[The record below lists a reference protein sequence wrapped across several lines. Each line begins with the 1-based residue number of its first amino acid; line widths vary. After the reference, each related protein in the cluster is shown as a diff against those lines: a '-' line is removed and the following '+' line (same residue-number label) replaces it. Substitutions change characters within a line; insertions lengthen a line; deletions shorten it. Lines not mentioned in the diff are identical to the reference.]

1 MPRKFW
7 IGLIIILII
16 YTAYNLFFWET
27 NIANDIPRKIT
38 RVIKF
43 AVLVIV
49 YLIGVKHLSLDRITW
64 MKTVWHIIHLT
75 GIFILLTL
83 GIFDLMIRPLAP
95 GIKDVMASINEFLI
109 GPSLFVGMGILH
121 QFLIKIENR
130 NIS

>member
-121 QFLIKIENR
+121 QFLLKIENCK
-130 NIS
+130 IS

>member
-7 IGLIIILII
+7 TGLIIILII
-16 YTAYNLFFWET
+16 YTAYNLFFLET
-27 NIANDIPRKIT
+27 NITNDIPRKIT
-38 RVIKF
+38 RIIKF
-43 AVLVIV
+43 AVLATV

-64 MKTVWHIIHLT
+64 MKAVWHIIHLT

-121 QFLIKIENR
+121 QFLLKIENR